1 MSHHHHHSTKGMTV
15 AFWLNAIFTLIEFA
29 GGIYTNSSSIL
40 TDAIHDLGDSI
51 AIGAGIWLEKISGQ
65 KRTLTFSYGYKRF
78 SLLSALILAS
88 FLLGG
93 SLVMLIRSIEQLF
106 TPHVVKPEGMLWLAV
121 LGIVVNGLAFLRLN
135 KKDAHHHDH
144 KHESHDHHDHHH
156 EEEEHHN
163 SRAIALHLLEDV
175 LGWIAVLI
183 GAIVIYY
190 TNWNWID
197 PVLSILIAV
206 FIIVR
211 AIPTLRNTLRIF
223 LQSVPENFDSE
234 KLSQEI
240 LRIEGVQGLHDMHAW
255 TMEGN
260 YNVFTLHVVIATEFR
275 STEKEIRQQ
284 IETILKKYKIHH
296 TTLQIETEGEGEC
309 QLLDC

>member
-1 MSHHHHHSTKGMTV
+1 MTV
-15 AFWLNAIFTLIEFA
+15 AFWLNAIFTLIEFV

-40 TDAIHDLGDSI
+40 TDAIHDLGDSL

-65 KRTLTFSYGYKRF
+65 KRTETFSYGYKRF

-135 KKDAHHHDH
+135 KKDEHHHDH
-144 KHESHDHHDHHH
+144 KHESHEHHDHHH
-156 EEEEHHN
+156 EEEQHHHN

-211 AIPTLRNTLRIF
+211 AIPTLKNTLRIF

-240 LRIEGVQGLHDMHAW
+240 LRIEGVKGLHDMHAW

-260 YNVFTLHVVIATEFR
+260 YNVFTLHVVIAMEFR
-275 STEKEIRQQ
+275 STEKKIRQQ
-284 IETILKKYKIHH
+284 IEVILKKYKIHH
-296 TTLQIETEGEGEC
+296 PTLQIETEGEGEC